1 MSNAWGS
8 GSGRFTVVAI
18 AVALLFCHGAF
29 GYAHQSPP
37 ADAHGAHVAHAPGG
51 HDSVPDRGVDGM
63 HQGGAYFATLL
74 ALFFVT
80 LLLFGGRALALGRLP
95 APNAGERARR
105 TEVSFRPRG
114 PTLTSLQVFR
124 L

>member
-1 MSNAWGS
+1 MSKARGS
-8 GSGRFTVVAI
+8 RSGRFTVVAI

-37 ADAHGAHVAHAPGG
+37 SDTDWVHVAHAPGG
-51 HDSVPDRGVDGM
+51 HDPVPDQGADAV

-80 LLLFGGRALALGRLP
+80 LLLSSGRALAVRRNP
-95 APNAGERARR
+95 APTTGRWGRR
-105 TEVSFRPRG
+105 TAFRFRPRG
-114 PTLTSLQVFR
+114 PTLPCLQVFR